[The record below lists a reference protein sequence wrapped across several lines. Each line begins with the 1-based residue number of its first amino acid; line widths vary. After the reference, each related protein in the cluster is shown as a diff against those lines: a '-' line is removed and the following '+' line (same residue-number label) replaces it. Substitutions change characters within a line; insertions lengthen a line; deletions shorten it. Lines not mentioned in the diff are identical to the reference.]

1 MHDDIAFT
9 SALDLK
15 AQFKDRAL
23 SPVEVTRALLER
35 IERVNPPLT
44 AYVTVAADKAL
55 EQAAAA
61 ERAYAAGGEP
71 GPVMGIPFSIKD
83 LTATKGIR
91 TARGSLLDPD
101 WVPDENAPVVERM
114 LRAGG
119 VLLGKTNTPELGWKG
134 DSGNRVFGPT
144 QNPWRLGRTAG
155 GSSGGAGAAVAAGL
169 GPLAQGSDGAGS
181 IRIPAAFCGV
191 FGFKPSFGL
200 VPQYP
205 PSAVGDLSHLGPI
218 TRTVRD
224 AALMLDVIAGADP
237 RDRLSRSGTGGYLAA
252 CDGGIAG
259 LRVAWSPD
267 LGHAAIEPDVVTRA
281 EVAARRF
288 AEDLG
293 CHLEQAHPD
302 LPDPWEIV
310 DPMWAGAL
318 AAVFAGN
325 LPEVRDRLDSGLL
338 AEVDRAGRFSGVQV
352 AAAHR
357 ARNAYYG
364 VWREF
369 MDDYDLILTP
379 TLPCVAFSAG
389 ADHPGT
395 VAGRPTSYL
404 GWTPFT
410 YPFNLTGQPAAT
422 VPCGFVDGLPVGLQI
437 VGRPRDDGTVLRAAA
452 AFEEAAPW
460 TQFLPPV
467 GATVPGHETP
477 S

>member
-1 MHDDIAFT
+1 MENDISSL
-9 SALDLK
+9 SAAELL
-15 AQFKDRAL
+15 QGFRARVL
-23 SPVEVTRALLER
+23 SPREVTETLLYR
-35 IERVNPPLT
+35 IEAINPSLN
-44 AYVTVAADKAL
+44 AFVTVSADLAMD
-55 EQAAAA
+55 QAVAA
-61 ERAYAAGGEP
+61 ERAYAANGSP
-71 GPVMGIPFSIKD
+71 GRLAGIPYSIKD
-83 LTATKGIR
+83 LTPTKGVR

-101 WVPDENAPVVERM
+101 WIPDYDAPVVARM
-114 LRAGG
+114 AAAGG

-144 QNPWRLGRTAG
+144 HNPWRHGLTAG

-224 AALMLDVIAGADP
+224 AALMLDVIAGEDT
-237 RDRLSRSGTGGYLAA
+237 RDRLSRSGSGGYLSA

-267 LGHAAIEPDVVTRA
+267 LGYAAIEPQVLAVA
-281 EVAARRF
+281 EEAARLF
-288 AEDLG
+288 ATELG
-293 CHLEQAHPD
+293 CTLEERHPD
-302 LPDPWEIV
+302 VADPWPIV

-325 LPEVRDRLDSGLL
+325 LDSVRDLIDPGLL
-338 AEVDRAGRFSGVQV
+338 AEVERAGLFSGLDV

-357 ARNAYYG
+357 ARNAYY
-364 VWREF
+364 VTWREF
-369 MDDYDLILTP
+369 MDDYQLFLTP

-389 ADHPGT
+389 EDHPGS
-395 VAGRPTSYL
+395 VAGRATTYL
-404 GWTPFT
+404 NWTAYT

-422 VPCGFVDGLPVGLQI
+422 VPCGFIDGLPVGLQI
-437 VGRPRDDGTVLRAAA
+437 VGRPRDDATVLRAAA
-452 AFEEAAPW
+452 AFEAVAPW
-460 TQFLPPV
+460 GQYRPPV
-467 GATVPGHETP
+467 A
-477 S
+477 